1 MIIRVII
8 LVFLLIYH
16 LPFMLNMYNLI
27 FNQVKLISSN
37 IIYIYIFEIYIKNYP
52 KLYKTLY
59 KDYLFLY
66 INNIYINNIF
76 QEFCIIYI

>member
-37 IIYIYIFEIYIKNYP
+37 IIYIYIYLKYI
-52 KLYKTLY
+52 
-59 KDYLFLY
+59 
-66 INNIYINNIF
+66 
-76 QEFCIIYI
+76 